1 MHIDVVQLDSF
12 CTRWLRK
19 AKSHDGPYSREHIGS
34 RIPKYSANTRSGTL
48 NLAHSFDRFTSL
60 YVAFSRVYTEVGKLL
75 IAKGQVRP
83 PRLGRYAPPP
93 DRKTATSYVVDFYG
107 LRTLQTEIQADEP
120 CRTAVDA
127 LVDLIG
133 NGHFLIENKGG
144 HRLFYAEGKPLR
156 RESDL
161 LLLFRLTWFA
171 TPSDVGREVNDGR
184 GPVDFK
190 ISRGALDKSLVEFKL
205 ASNTKLQ
212 QNLEKQV
219 EVYKSASDAP
229 NALKVILFFSDKE
242 RSKVFGILR
251 ALGLEESGDIVM
263 IDGRADNKPPGS
275 RA

>member
-1 MHIDVVQLDSF
+1 MFLKDVV
-12 CTRWLRK
+12 
-19 AKSHDGPYSREHIGS
+19 
-34 RIPKYSANTRSGTL
+34 
-48 NLAHSFDRFTSL
+48 
-60 YVAFSRVYTEVGKLL
+60 
-75 IAKGQVRP
+75 
-83 PRLGRYAPPP
+83 
-93 DRKTATSYVVDFYG
+93 
-107 LRTLQTEIQADEP
+107 
-120 CRTAVDA
+120 
-127 LVDLIG
+127 
-133 NGHFLIENKGG
+133 ENKGR
-144 HRLFYAEGKPLR
+144 HRLFYANGKPFR

-161 LLLFRLTWFA
+161 QLLFRLTCFA
-171 TPSDVGREVNDGR
+171 TLSDVGREVNDGR

-251 ALGLEESGDIVM
+251 ALGSEESGDIIM
-263 IDGRADNKPPGS
+263 IDGRADNKPSSS